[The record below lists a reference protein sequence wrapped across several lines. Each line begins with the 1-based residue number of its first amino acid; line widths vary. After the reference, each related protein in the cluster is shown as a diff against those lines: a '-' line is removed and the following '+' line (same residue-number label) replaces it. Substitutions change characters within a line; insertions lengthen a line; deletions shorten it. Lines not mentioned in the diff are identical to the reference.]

1 MIAHLL
7 KPEIDEL
14 IQNKDWITIKEA
26 LDDVP
31 PVDIAELLEDL
42 TPEVAV
48 VIFRL
53 LKKSKAADV
62 FTYLSTSKGVEL
74 LEIFSKQQLS
84 DVMNNLEPDER
95 VALMEELPGHLT
107 QTVLSSMQSE
117 NLAQVRKLLGYPPES
132 IGRLMTTNYVK
143 VRKDWTIDQS
153 FNHIRK
159 FGRNAETVN
168 VIYVVN
174 EREKLI
180 DDLRLN
186 QLIVADPDALIE
198 DIMDESFEA
207 LSAFDDQEEAV
218 RMLSKYDRVALPVVD
233 SDGVLVG
240 IVTVD
245 DVIDVA
251 EEETTEDMQL
261 MAGMSALNTY
271 YSQTD
276 TSEMVRKRV
285 GWLILLFLGQMFTVT
300 AMAGF
305 EDTLAKAAVLALFIP
320 MIISSGGNS
329 GSQAATL
336 IIRAISTD
344 DLKLSDWFKVL
355 KKELVSGLL
364 LGSILGIMGTV
375 VISTWMVLRGEVY
388 SVAVM
393 LQALTVG
400 TSLVGVVIFGNLS
413 GSMLPFIMSK
423 LGLDPAVTSAPF
435 VATLV
440 DVTGII
446 IYFSIAVFLL
456 TGVVL

>member
-1 MIAHLL
+1 MLAHLL

-14 IQNKDWITIKEA
+14 IRKKDWIAIKES

-31 PVDIAELLEDL
+31 PVDVAELLEDL
-42 TPEVAV
+42 EPEVAV
-48 VIFRL
+48 VVFRL

-62 FTYLSTSKGVEL
+62 FTYLSSGKGVEL
-74 LEIFSKQQLS
+74 LEVFSRQQLS

-107 QTVLSSMQSE
+107 QRVLSSMDSE
-117 NLAQVRKLLGYPPES
+117 NIAQVRRLLGYPPES
-132 IGRLMTTNYVK
+132 VGRLMTTNYVK
-143 VRKDWTIDQS
+143 VRKDWSIDES

-159 FGRNAETVN
+159 FGRIAETVN

-174 EREKLI
+174 EQEKLI

-186 QLIVADPDALIE
+186 QLIVAAPDLLIE
-198 DIMDESFEA
+198 DIMDNSFEA

-245 DVIDVA
+245 DVLDVA

-261 MAGMSALNTY
+261 MAGMSALDKY

-276 TSEMVRKRV
+276 IAEMVRKRV

-305 EDTLAKAAVLALFIP
+305 EDTLAAAAVLALFIP

-329 GSQAATL
+329 GAQAATL

-344 DLKLSDWFKVL
+344 DLKLTDWFSVL
-355 KKELVSGLL
+355 KRELLSGLL

-375 VISTWMVLRGEVY
+375 VISTWMVLRGEVFSY
-388 SVAVM
+388 AIFM
-393 LQALTVG
+393 QALTVG
-400 TSLVGVVIFGNLS
+400 SSLIGVVMFGNFS

-423 LGLDPAVTSAPF
+423 LGFDPAVTSAPF

>member
-1 MIAHLL
+1 MMIQLL
-7 KPEIDEL
+7 KPELEEL
-14 IQNKDWITIKEA
+14 IESKDWVALKES
-26 LDDVP
+26 LQDVP
-31 PVDIAELLEDL
+31 SVDIAELLEELD
-42 TPEVAV
+42 TEVAV

-62 FTYLSTSKGVEL
+62 FTYLSTAKGLEL
-74 LEIFSKQQLS
+74 LEVFSKRQLS

-107 QTVLSSMQSE
+107 QKVL
-117 NLAQVRKLLGYPPES
+117 NTLHRDDIAQVRRLLGYPPES
-132 IGRLMTTNYVK
+132 VGRLMTTNYVK
-143 VRKDWTIDQS
+143 VKKDWSIDKS
-153 FNHIRK
+153 FEHIRR
-159 FGRNAETVN
+159 FGQTAETVN

-174 EREKLI
+174 EQEKLI

-186 QLIVADPDALIE
+186 QLIVADPKSYIR

-245 DVIDVA
+245 DVLDVA

-261 MAGMSALNTY
+261 MAGMSALDDV
-271 YSQTD
+271 YSQTNMF
-276 TSEMVRKRV
+276 TMVRKRV

-300 AMAGF
+300 AMASY
-305 EDTLAKAAVLALFIP
+305 EATLEAAAVLALFIP

-336 IIRAISTD
+336 IIRSISTND
-344 DLKLSDWFKVL
+344 IKLADWLSVL
-355 KKELVSGLL
+355 KKELMSGFF
-364 LGSILGIMGTV
+364 LGTTLGVMGTV
-375 VISTWMVLRGEVY
+375 VISTWMVLRGDPFSFV
-388 SVAVM
+388 VFM
-393 LQALTVG
+393 QALTVG
-400 TSLVGVVIFGNLS
+400 SSLVGVVMFGNIS

-440 DVTGII
+440 DVTGIL
-446 IYFSIAVFLL
+446 IYFSIAVTLL
-456 TGVVL
+456 SGVVL

>member
-1 MIAHLL
+1 MLAQLL
-7 KPEIDEL
+7 KPEIDEM
-14 IQNKDWITIKEA
+14 IRNKDWIKIKESLEEVPA
-26 LDDVP
+26 VDV
-31 PVDIAELLEDL
+31 AELLEDL
-42 TPEVAV
+42 EPEVAV
-48 VIFRL
+48 VVFRF

-62 FTYLSTSKGVEL
+62 FTYLSSGKGVEL
-74 LEIFSKQQLS
+74 LEVFTRRQLS

-107 QTVLSSMQSE
+107 QRVLSSMDPE
-117 NLAQVRKLLGYPPES
+117 NIAQVRRLLGYPPES
-132 IGRLMTTNYVK
+132 VGRLMTTNYVK
-143 VRKDWTIDQS
+143 VRAGWTIDES

-159 FGRNAETVN
+159 NARSAETVN

-174 EREKLI
+174 EQEKLI
-180 DDLRLN
+180 DDLKLN
-186 QLIVADPDALIE
+186 QLIVANPDSLIE
-198 DIMDESFEA
+198 DIMDKTFEA

-233 SDGVLVG
+233 SDGILVG

-245 DVIDVA
+245 DVLDVA

-261 MAGMSALNTY
+261 MAGMSALDNY
-271 YSQTD
+271 YSQTNI
-276 TSEMVRKRV
+276 TEMVRKRV

-305 EDTLAKAAVLALFIP
+305 EDTLAAAAVLALFIP

-329 GSQAATL
+329 GAQAATL

-344 DLKLSDWFKVL
+344 DLKLSDWLSVL
-355 KKELVSGLL
+355 KRELLSGLL

-375 VISTWMVLRGEVY
+375 VIATWMVLRGDPFTY
-388 SVAVM
+388 AVF

-400 TSLVGVVIFGNLS
+400 TSLVGVVLFGNFS

>member
-1 MIAHLL
+1 MIAKLL
-7 KPEIDEL
+7 KSELDEL
-14 IQNKDWITIKEA
+14 IKNKAWVSIKEV
-26 LDDVP
+26 LEEVP
-31 PVDIAELLEDL
+31 AVDIAELLEDL
-42 TPEVAV
+42 EPEIAV

-53 LKKSKAADV
+53 VKKAKAADV
-62 FTYLSTSKGVEL
+62 FSYLGSAKGVEL

-107 QTVLSSMQSE
+107 QKVLNSMDRE
-117 NLAQVRKLLGYPPES
+117 NIALVRRLLGYPQES
-132 IGRLMTTNYVK
+132 VGRLMTTNYVRVK
-143 VRKDWTIDQS
+143 QDWTVDKS
-153 FNHIRK
+153 FEHIRK
-159 FGRNAETVN
+159 FGRTAETVN
-168 VIYVVN
+168 VIYVVD
-174 EREKLI
+174 EYEKLI
-180 DDLRLN
+180 DDLKLN
-186 QLIVADPDALIE
+186 QLILAEPNAKIS
-198 DIMDESFEA
+198 DIMDNTFEV

-233 SDGVLVG
+233 SGGILVG

-245 DVIDVA
+245 DVLDVA

-261 MAGMSALNTY
+261 MAGMSALDNV
-271 YSQTD
+271 YSET
-276 TSEMVRKRV
+276 TMAEMVQKRV
-285 GWLILLFLGQMFTVT
+285 GWLVMLFLGQMFTVT
-300 AMAGF
+300 AMAGY
-305 EDTLAKAAVLALFIP
+305 EDTLAAAAILALFIP

-344 DLKLSDWFKVL
+344 DIKLSDWFWVFR
-355 KKELVSGLL
+355 KEFQSGIL
-364 LGSILGIMGTV
+364 LGSILGLMGTI
-375 VISTWMVLRGEVY
+375 VIGFWMFLRGEPL
-388 SVAVM
+388 SMALG

-400 TSLVGVVIFGNLS
+400 TSLVGVVLFGNMS

-423 LGLDPAVTSAPF
+423 IGFDPAVTSAPF

-446 IYFSIAVFLL
+446 IYFSVAVFLL

>member
-7 KPEIDEL
+7 KPELDEL
-14 IQNKDWITIKEA
+14 IQKKEWVTIKEV

-31 PVDIAELLEDL
+31 AVDVAELLDDL
-42 TPEVAV
+42 NPEVAV

-62 FTYLSTSKGVEL
+62 FTYLSSTKGVEL
-74 LEIFSKQQLS
+74 LETFSRQQLS

-95 VALMEELPGHLT
+95 VALMEELPGDLT
-107 QTVLSSMQSE
+107 QRVLNSMDPE
-117 NLAQVRKLLGYPPES
+117 NIAQVRRLLGYPPES
-132 IGRLMTTNYVK
+132 VGRLMTTNYVRIK
-143 VRKDWTIDQS
+143 KDWTVS
-153 FNHIRK
+153 RGFEHIRK
-159 FGRNAETVN
+159 HGRDAETVN
-168 VIYVVN
+168 VIYVVD
-174 EREKLI
+174 EDETLI

-186 QLIVADPDALIE
+186 QLILAEPDARIS
-198 DIMDESFEA
+198 DIMDNAFEA

-233 SDGVLVG
+233 SGGVLAG

-261 MAGMSALNTY
+261 MAGMSALEKS
-271 YSQTD
+271 YSETNMF
-276 TSEMVRKRV
+276 EMVQKRI

-300 AMAGF
+300 AMAGY
-305 EDTLAKAAVLALFIP
+305 EDTLAAAAVLALFIP

-336 IIRAISTD
+336 IIRSLSTD
-344 DLKLSDWFKVL
+344 DLKLNDWLGVL
-355 KKELVSGLL
+355 KRELLSGFL
-364 LGSILGIMGTV
+364 LGSILGVMGTV
-375 VISTWMVLRGEVY
+375 VIGFWMVVRGEPFSFEVF
-388 SVAVM
+388 M
-393 LQALTVG
+393 QALTVG
-400 TSLVGVVIFGNLS
+400 TSLVGVVLFGNMS

-446 IYFSIAVFLL
+446 IYFSLAVLL
-456 TGVVL
+456 LRGVVL

>member
-1 MIAHLL
+1 MLAHLL

-14 IQNKDWITIKEA
+14 IRKKDWITIKES

-31 PVDIAELLEDL
+31 AVDVAELLEDL
-42 TPEVAV
+42 NPEVAV
-48 VIFRL
+48 VVFRL

-62 FTYLSTSKGVEL
+62 FTYLSSGKGVEL
-74 LEIFSKQQLS
+74 LEVFSRQQLS

-107 QTVLSSMQSE
+107 QRVLSSMDTE
-117 NLAQVRKLLGYPPES
+117 NIAQVRRLLGYPPES
-132 IGRLMTTNYVK
+132 VGRLMTTNYVK
-143 VRKDWTIDQS
+143 VREDWTIDES

-159 FGRNAETVN
+159 YGRSAETVN

-174 EREKLI
+174 EREMLI

-186 QLIVADPDALIE
+186 QLIVAHPDSLIE
-198 DIMDESFEA
+198 DIMDKSFEA

-218 RMLSKYDRVALPVVD
+218 RMLSKYDRVALPVLD
-233 SDGVLVG
+233 SDGILVG

-245 DVIDVA
+245 DVLDIA

-261 MAGMSALNTY
+261 MAGMSALDNY
-271 YSQTD
+271 YSQTNIA
-276 TSEMVRKRV
+276 EMVRKRV

-305 EDTLAKAAVLALFIP
+305 EDTLAAAAVLALFIP

-329 GSQAATL
+329 GAQAATL

-344 DLKLSDWFKVL
+344 DIKLSDWLTVL
-355 KKELVSGLL
+355 KRELLSGLL
-364 LGSILGIMGTV
+364 LGSILGMMGTV
-375 VISTWMVLRGEVY
+375 VISTWMVLRGEVFSY
-388 SVAVM
+388 AIFM
-393 LQALTVG
+393 QALTVG
-400 TSLVGVVIFGNLS
+400 SSLVGVVLFGNFS

>member
-7 KPEIDEL
+7 KPEFDEL
-14 IQNKDWITIKEA
+14 IRKKEWITIKES
-26 LDDVP
+26 LEDVP
-31 PVDIAELLEDL
+31 AVDVAELLEDL
-42 TPEVAV
+42 EPEVAV

-62 FTYLSTSKGVEL
+62 FTYLSSGKGVEL
-74 LEIFSKQQLS
+74 LEVFSRQQLS

-95 VALMEELPGHLT
+95 VALMEELPGGLT
-107 QTVLSSMQSE
+107 QRVLNSMDSE
-117 NLAQVRKLLGYPPES
+117 NIALIRRLLGYPPES
-132 IGRLMTTNYVK
+132 VGRLMTTNYVK
-143 VRKDWTIDQS
+143 IKKDWSIDRS
-153 FNHIRK
+153 LSHIRK
-159 FGRNAETVN
+159 YGRNAETVN

-174 EREKLI
+174 EEEKLI

-186 QLIVADPDALIE
+186 QLIIADPDLKIE
-198 DIMDESFEA
+198 DIMDHSFEA

-233 SDGVLVG
+233 SDGILVG

-245 DVIDVA
+245 DVLDVA

-261 MAGMSALNTY
+261 MAGMSALDDY
-271 YSQTD
+271 YSQTNML
-276 TSEMVRKRV
+276 EMVRKRI

-305 EDTLAKAAVLALFIP
+305 EDTLAQAAVLALFIP

-344 DLKLSDWFKVL
+344 DIKLSDWLGVL
-355 KKELVSGLL
+355 KRELMSGFM
-364 LGSILGIMGTV
+364 LGLILGIMGTV
-375 VISTWMVLRGEVY
+375 VISTWMVFRGEPM
-388 SVAVM
+388 SIAVF
-393 LQALTVG
+393 LQSLTVG
-400 TSLVGVVIFGNLS
+400 LSLIGVVLFGNLS

-423 LGLDPAVTSAPF
+423 VGLDPAVTSAPF

-440 DVTGII
+440 DVTGIM
-446 IYFSIAVFLL
+446 IYFSIAVALL

>member
-1 MIAHLL
+1 MLAHLL

-14 IQNKDWITIKEA
+14 IRKKDWIAIKES

-31 PVDIAELLEDL
+31 PVDVAELLEDL
-42 TPEVAV
+42 EPEVAV
-48 VIFRL
+48 VVFRL

-62 FTYLSTSKGVEL
+62 FTYLSSGKGVEL
-74 LEIFSKQQLS
+74 LEVFSRQQLS

-107 QTVLSSMQSE
+107 QRVLSSMEPE
-117 NLAQVRKLLGYPPES
+117 NIAQVRRLLGYPPETV
-132 IGRLMTTNYVK
+132 GRLMTTNYVK
-143 VRKDWTIDQS
+143 VRKDWSIDES

-159 FGRNAETVN
+159 FGRIAETVN

-174 EREKLI
+174 EQEKLI

-186 QLIVADPDALIE
+186 QLIVAAPDLLIE
-198 DIMDESFEA
+198 DIMDNSFEA

-245 DVIDVA
+245 DVLDVA

-261 MAGMSALNTY
+261 MAGMSALDNY

-276 TSEMVRKRV
+276 IAEMVRKRV

-305 EDTLAKAAVLALFIP
+305 EDTLAAAAVLALFIP

-329 GSQAATL
+329 GAQAATL

-344 DLKLSDWFKVL
+344 DLKLTDWFSVL
-355 KKELVSGLL
+355 KRELLSGLL

-375 VISTWMVLRGEVY
+375 VISTWMVLRGEVFSY
-388 SVAVM
+388 AIFM
-393 LQALTVG
+393 QALTVG
-400 TSLVGVVIFGNLS
+400 SSLIGVVMFGNFS

-423 LGLDPAVTSAPF
+423 LGFDPAVTSAPF

>member
-7 KPEIDEL
+7 KPELDEL
-14 IQNKDWITIKEA
+14 IQKKEWVTIKEV

-31 PVDIAELLEDL
+31 AVDVAELLDDL
-42 TPEVAV
+42 NPEVAV

-62 FTYLSTSKGVEL
+62 FTYLSSTKGVEL
-74 LEIFSKQQLS
+74 LETFSRQQLS

-95 VALMEELPGHLT
+95 VALMEELPGDLT
-107 QTVLSSMQSE
+107 QRVLNSMDPE
-117 NLAQVRKLLGYPPES
+117 NIAQVRRLLGYPPES
-132 IGRLMTTNYVK
+132 VGRLMTTNYVRIK
-143 VRKDWTIDQS
+143 KDWTVDRS
-153 FNHIRK
+153 FEHIRK
-159 FGRNAETVN
+159 HGRNAETVN
-168 VIYVVN
+168 VIYVVD
-174 EREKLI
+174 EDETLI

-186 QLIVADPDALIE
+186 QLILAEPDGKIS
-198 DIMDESFEA
+198 DIMDNTFEA

-233 SDGVLVG
+233 SGGILVG

-245 DVIDVA
+245 DVLDVA

-261 MAGMSALNTY
+261 MAGMSALDTH
-271 YSQTD
+271 YSQTGVI
-276 TSEMVRKRV
+276 EMVRKRL

-300 AMAGF
+300 AMASY
-305 EDTLAKAAVLALFIP
+305 EETLAAATVLALFIP

-336 IIRAISTD
+336 IIRALSTD
-344 DLKLSDWFKVL
+344 DIKFDQWKQVL
-355 KKELVSGLL
+355 KRELMSGLM
-364 LGSILGIMGTV
+364 LGLMLGVMGTI
-375 VISTWMVLRGEVY
+375 VISTWMLVRGEPLTATVW
-388 SVAVM
+388 

-400 TSLVGVVIFGNLS
+400 ISLVGVVLFGNLS
-413 GSMLPFIMSK
+413 GSILPFIMSK

-435 VATLV
+435 ISTLV

-446 IYFSIAVFLL
+446 IYFTVAVLL
-456 TGVVL
+456 LQGVVL

>member
-7 KPEIDEL
+7 KPELDEL
-14 IQNKDWITIKEA
+14 IENKEWVTIKEV

-31 PVDIAELLEDL
+31 AVDVAELLDDL
-42 TPEVAV
+42 NPEVAV

-62 FTYLSTSKGVEL
+62 FTYLNSTKGVEL
-74 LEIFSKQQLS
+74 LETFSRQQLS

-95 VALMEELPGHLT
+95 VALMEELPGDLT
-107 QTVLSSMQSE
+107 QRVLNSMDPE
-117 NLAQVRKLLGYPPES
+117 NLAQVRRLLGYPPES
-132 IGRLMTTNYVK
+132 VGRLMTTNYVRIK
-143 VRKDWTIDQS
+143 KDWTVNRS
-153 FNHIRK
+153 FEHIRK
-159 FGRNAETVN
+159 HGRNAETVN
-168 VIYVVN
+168 VIYVVD
-174 EREKLI
+174 EDETLI

-186 QLIVADPDALIE
+186 QLILAEPDGKIS
-198 DIMDESFEA
+198 DIMDNTFEA

-233 SDGVLVG
+233 SGGILVG

-245 DVIDVA
+245 DVLDVA

-261 MAGMSALNTY
+261 MAGMSALDTH
-271 YSQTD
+271 YSQTGVTD
-276 TSEMVRKRV
+276 MVKKRL

-300 AMAGF
+300 AMASY
-305 EDTLAKAAVLALFIP
+305 EETLAAATMLALFIP

-336 IIRAISTD
+336 IIRALSTD
-344 DLKLSDWFKVL
+344 DIKFDEWTTVL
-355 KKELVSGLL
+355 KRELLSGLL
-364 LGSILGIMGTV
+364 LGVLLGILGTI
-375 VISTWMVLRGEVY
+375 VIVTWMVMRGEPLTV
-388 SVAVM
+388 SVG

-400 TSLVGVVIFGNLS
+400 TSLVGVVLFGNLS
-413 GSMLPFIMSK
+413 GSILPFIMSK

-435 VATLV
+435 ISTLV

-446 IYFSIAVFLL
+446 IYFTVAVLL
-456 TGVVL
+456 LKGVVL

>member
-7 KPEIDEL
+7 KPEFDEL
-14 IQNKDWITIKEA
+14 IAAKDWVTIKEA

-31 PVDIAELLEDL
+31 AVDVGELLEELD
-42 TPEVAV
+42 PEVAV

-62 FTYLSTSKGVEL
+62 FTYLSSGKGLEL
-74 LEIFSKQQLS
+74 LEVFSRQQLS

-95 VALMEELPGHLT
+95 VALMEELPGDLT
-107 QTVLSSMQSE
+107 QRILNSME
-117 NLAQVRKLLGYPPES
+117 PGNIAQVRRLLGYPPES
-132 IGRLMTTNYVK
+132 VGRLMTTQYVRIK
-143 VRKDWTIDQS
+143 KQWTVAKS
-153 FNHIRK
+153 FDHIRK
-159 FGRNAETVN
+159 HARTAETVN

-174 EREKLI
+174 EDEKLI

-186 QLIVADPDALIE
+186 QLILAEPDTLIE

-218 RMLSKYDRVALPVVD
+218 KMLSKYDRVALPVVD
-233 SDGVLVG
+233 SGGILVG

-261 MAGMSALNTY
+261 MAGMSALDKY
-271 YSQTD
+271 YSETTISQ
-276 TSEMVRKRV
+276 MVRKRV
-285 GWLILLFLGQMFTVT
+285 GWLIMLFFGQMFTVT
-300 AMAGF
+300 AMSAY
-305 EDTLAKAAVLALFIP
+305 EDTLAAAAMLALFIP

-344 DLKLSDWFKVL
+344 DIKLKEWKTVL
-355 KKELVSGLL
+355 GRELVSGLF
-364 LGSILGIMGTV
+364 LGTILGIMGSF
-375 VISTWMVLRGEVY
+375 VIGTWLVLRGEAM
-388 SVAVM
+388 SVATV
-393 LQALTVG
+393 LQAVTVG
-400 TSLVGVVIFGNLS
+400 SSLIGVVLFGNLS
-413 GSMLPFIMSK
+413 GSMLPFLMSK

-440 DVTGII
+440 DVTGIF
-446 IYFSIAVFLL
+446 IYFSIAVLLL

>member
-1 MIAHLL
+1 MLAHLL

-14 IQNKDWITIKEA
+14 IRKKDWIAIKES

-31 PVDIAELLEDL
+31 PVDVAELLEDL
-42 TPEVAV
+42 EPEVAV
-48 VIFRL
+48 VVFRL

-62 FTYLSTSKGVEL
+62 FTYLSSGKGVEL
-74 LEIFSKQQLS
+74 LEVFSRQQLS

-107 QTVLSSMQSE
+107 QRVLSSMDSE
-117 NLAQVRKLLGYPPES
+117 NIAQVRRLLGYPPES
-132 IGRLMTTNYVK
+132 VGRLMTTNYVK
-143 VRKDWTIDQS
+143 VRKDWSIDES

-159 FGRNAETVN
+159 FGRIAETVN

-174 EREKLI
+174 EQEKLI

-186 QLIVADPDALIE
+186 QLIVAAPDLLIE
-198 DIMDESFEA
+198 DIMDNSFEA

-245 DVIDVA
+245 DVLDVA

-261 MAGMSALNTY
+261 MAGMSALDNY

-276 TSEMVRKRV
+276 IAEMVRKRV

-305 EDTLAKAAVLALFIP
+305 EDTLAAAAVLALFIP

-329 GSQAATL
+329 GAQAATL

-344 DLKLSDWFKVL
+344 DLKLTDWFSVL
-355 KKELVSGLL
+355 KRELLSGLL

-375 VISTWMVLRGEVY
+375 VISTWMVLRGEVFSY
-388 SVAVM
+388 AIFM
-393 LQALTVG
+393 QALTVG
-400 TSLVGVVIFGNLS
+400 SSLICVVMFGNFS

-423 LGLDPAVTSAPF
+423 LGFDPAVTSAPF

>member
-1 MIAHLL
+1 MIAQLL
-7 KPEIDEL
+7 KPEFDEL
-14 IQNKDWITIKEA
+14 IRKKEWITIKEA
-26 LDDVP
+26 LEDVP
-31 PVDIAELLEDL
+31 AVDIAELLEDL
-42 TPEVAV
+42 EPEVAV

-62 FTYLSTSKGVEL
+62 FTYLSSGKGVEL
-74 LEIFSKQQLS
+74 LEVFSRQQLS

-95 VALMEELPGHLT
+95 VALMEELPGNLT
-107 QTVLSSMQSE
+107 QRVLNSMDTE
-117 NLAQVRKLLGYPPES
+117 NIAQVRRLLGYPQES
-132 IGRLMTTNYVK
+132 VGRLMTTNYVK
-143 VRKDWTIDQS
+143 IKKDWSIDRS
-153 FNHIRK
+153 LSHIRK
-159 FGRNAETVN
+159 YGRNAETVN

-174 EREKLI
+174 EEEKLI

-186 QLIVADPDALIE
+186 QLIIADPDLKIE
-198 DIMDESFEA
+198 DIMDYSFEA

-245 DVIDVA
+245 DVLDVA

-261 MAGMSALNTY
+261 MAGMSALDDY
-271 YSQTD
+271 YSQTNI
-276 TSEMVRKRV
+276 TEMVRKRV

-305 EDTLAKAAVLALFIP
+305 EDTLAQAAVLALFIP

-344 DLKLSDWFKVL
+344 DIKLTDWLGVL
-355 KKELVSGLL
+355 KRELMSGFM
-364 LGSILGIMGTV
+364 LGTILGIMGTV
-375 VISTWMVLRGEVY
+375 VISTWMVFRGEPMSY
-388 SVAVM
+388 AVF

-400 TSLVGVVIFGNLS
+400 SSLIGVVLFGNLS

-440 DVTGII
+440 DVTGIV
-446 IYFSIAVFLL
+446 IYFSIAVALL

>member
-14 IQNKDWITIKEA
+14 IQNKDWITLKDI
-26 LDDVP
+26 LQDVP
-31 PVDIAELLEDL
+31 AVDIAELLEDL
-42 TPEVAV
+42 EPEVAV
-48 VIFRL
+48 VVFRL
-53 LKKSKAADV
+53 LKKTKAADV
-62 FTYLSTSKGVEL
+62 FTYMSSGKGVEL
-74 LEIFSKQQLS
+74 LEVFSRQQLS

-107 QTVLSSMQSE
+107 QRVLSSMDPE
-117 NLAQVRKLLGYPPES
+117 NIVQVRRLLGYPLES
-132 IGRLMTTNYVK
+132 VGRLMTTNYVK
-143 VRKDWTIDQS
+143 VRGDWTIDKS

-159 FGRNAETVN
+159 FGRIAETVN

-174 EREKLI
+174 DQEKLI
-180 DDLRLN
+180 DDLKLN
-186 QLIVADPDALIE
+186 QLIVADPDSHIE
-198 DIMDESFEA
+198 DIMDKSFEA

-218 RMLSKYDRVALPVVD
+218 RMLSKYDRVALPVLD

-245 DVIDVA
+245 DVLDVA

-261 MAGMSALNTY
+261 MAGMSALDNY
-271 YSQTD
+271 YSQTKIV
-276 TSEMVRKRV
+276 EMVRKRA
-285 GWLILLFLGQMFTVT
+285 GWLILLFMGQMFTVT

-305 EDTLAKAAVLALFIP
+305 EDTLAAAAVLALFIP

-344 DLKLSDWFKVL
+344 DLKLGDWLSVL
-355 KKELVSGLL
+355 KRELLSGLL
-364 LGSILGIMGTV
+364 LGSILGVMGTA
-375 VISTWMVLRGEVY
+375 VISAWMVLRGEVFTY
-388 SVAVM
+388 AVFM
-393 LQALTVG
+393 QALTVG
-400 TSLVGVVIFGNLS
+400 SSLVGVVMFGNFS
-413 GSMLPFIMSK
+413 GAMLPFIMSRI
-423 LGLDPAVTSAPF
+423 GLDPAVTSAPF

>member
-1 MIAHLL
+1 MLAHLL

-14 IQNKDWITIKEA
+14 IRKKDWIAIKES

-31 PVDIAELLEDL
+31 PVDVAELLEDL
-42 TPEVAV
+42 EPEVAV
-48 VIFRL
+48 VVFRL

-62 FTYLSTSKGVEL
+62 FTYLSSGKGVEL
-74 LEIFSKQQLS
+74 LEVFSRQQLS

-107 QTVLSSMQSE
+107 QRVLSSMDSE
-117 NLAQVRKLLGYPPES
+117 NIAQVRRLLGYPPES
-132 IGRLMTTNYVK
+132 VGRLMTTNYVK
-143 VRKDWTIDQS
+143 VRKDWSIDES

-159 FGRNAETVN
+159 FGRIAETVN

-174 EREKLI
+174 EQEKLI

-186 QLIVADPDALIE
+186 QLIVAAPDLLIE
-198 DIMDESFEA
+198 DIMDNSFEA

-245 DVIDVA
+245 DVLDVA

-261 MAGMSALNTY
+261 MAGMSALDNY

-276 TSEMVRKRV
+276 IAEMVRKRV

-305 EDTLAKAAVLALFIP
+305 EDTLAAAAVLALFIP

-329 GSQAATL
+329 GAQAATL

-344 DLKLSDWFKVL
+344 DLKLTDWFSVL
-355 KKELVSGLL
+355 KRELLSGLL

-375 VISTWMVLRGEVY
+375 VISTWMVLRGEVFSY
-388 SVAVM
+388 AIFM
-393 LQALTVG
+393 QALTVG
-400 TSLVGVVIFGNLS
+400 SSLIGVVMFGNFS

-423 LGLDPAVTSAPF
+423 LGFDPAVTSAPF

>member
-7 KPEIDEL
+7 KPELDEL
-14 IQNKDWITIKEA
+14 IENKEWVTIKEV

-31 PVDIAELLEDL
+31 AVDVAELLDDL
-42 TPEVAV
+42 KPEVAV

-62 FTYLSTSKGVEL
+62 FTYLSSTKGVEL
-74 LEIFSKQQLS
+74 LETFSRQQLS

-95 VALMEELPGHLT
+95 VALMEELPGDLT
-107 QTVLSSMQSE
+107 QRVLNSMDPE
-117 NLAQVRKLLGYPPES
+117 NIAQVRRLLGYPPES
-132 IGRLMTTNYVK
+132 VGRLMTTNYVRIK
-143 VRKDWTIDQS
+143 KDWTINRS
-153 FNHIRK
+153 FEHIRK
-159 FGRNAETVN
+159 HGRNAETVN
-168 VIYVVN
+168 VIYVVD
-174 EREKLI
+174 EDETLI

-186 QLIVADPDALIE
+186 QLILAEPDGKIS
-198 DIMDESFEA
+198 DIMDNTFEA

-233 SDGVLVG
+233 SGGILVG

-245 DVIDVA
+245 DVLDVA

-261 MAGMSALNTY
+261 MAGMSALDTH
-271 YSQTD
+271 YSQTGVTD
-276 TSEMVRKRV
+276 MVKKRL

-300 AMAGF
+300 AMASY
-305 EDTLAKAAVLALFIP
+305 EEILAAATVLALFIP

-336 IIRAISTD
+336 IIRALSTD
-344 DLKLSDWFKVL
+344 DIKFDEWTKVL
-355 KKELVSGLL
+355 KRELLSGLL
-364 LGSILGIMGTV
+364 LGVLLGILGTI
-375 VISTWMVLRGEVY
+375 VIITWMVVRGEPLTL
-388 SVAVM
+388 SVG

-400 TSLVGVVIFGNLS
+400 ISLIGVVLFGNLS
-413 GSMLPFIMSK
+413 GSILPFIMSR

-435 VATLV
+435 ISTLV

-446 IYFSIAVFLL
+446 IYFTVAVLL
-456 TGVVL
+456 LQGVVL

>member
-1 MIAHLL
+1 MIAKLL
-7 KPEIDEL
+7 KPELDEL
-14 IQNKDWITIKEA
+14 IENKAWVSIKDVLEE
-26 LDDVP
+26 VP
-31 PVDIAELLEDL
+31 PVDIAEMLEDL
-42 TPEVAV
+42 EPEIAV

-53 LKKSKAADV
+53 IKKAKAADV
-62 FTYLSTSKGVEL
+62 FTYLGSAKGVEL

-107 QTVLSSMQSE
+107 QKVLNSMDRE
-117 NLAQVRKLLGYPPES
+117 NIAQVRRLLGYPEES
-132 IGRLMTTNYVK
+132 VGRLMTTNYVRIK
-143 VRKDWTIDQS
+143 QDWTVEKS
-153 FNHIRK
+153 FEHIRK
-159 FGRNAETVN
+159 FGRTAETVN
-168 VIYVVN
+168 VIYVVDEN
-174 EREKLI
+174 EKLI

-186 QLIVADPDALIE
+186 QFILAEPNTKIS
-198 DIMDESFEA
+198 DIMDNTFEV

-233 SDGVLVG
+233 SGGILVG

-245 DVIDVA
+245 DVLDVA

-261 MAGMSALNTY
+261 MAGMSALNKV
-271 YSQTD
+271 YSET
-276 TSEMVRKRV
+276 TMAEMVQKRV
-285 GWLILLFLGQMFTVT
+285 GWLIMLFLGQMFTVT
-300 AMAGF
+300 AMAGY
-305 EDTLAKAAVLALFIP
+305 EDTLAAAAMLALFIP

-344 DLKLSDWFKVL
+344 DIKLADWIWVFR
-355 KKELVSGLL
+355 KEFLSGLL
-364 LGSILGIMGTV
+364 LGSILGIMGTI
-375 VISTWMVLRGEVY
+375 VIGFWMFLRGEPL
-388 SVAVM
+388 SLAM
-393 LQALTVG
+393 SLQALTVG
-400 TSLVGVVIFGNLS
+400 TSLVGVVLFGNMS

-423 LGLDPAVTSAPF
+423 IGFDPAVTSAPF

-446 IYFSIAVFLL
+446 IYFTVAVFLL